1 MTYDRLRSRLADWSD
16 PRAVVALP
24 DGSVDRTWNVHRG
37 SGERVHTKSA
47 FADLIAN
54 DHVRS
59 LQLEPVEV
67 APGGQA
73 VNAARQSHALEAPTE
88 LYGHL
93 DAPTLDELPF
103 DTVSMGEPAAVDVL
117 SFDEAVLM
125 LSVESGDIED
135 WTIGDLFDAVG
146 TDRDDWLANEV
157 LLVQNWVGFPG
168 MTDALA
174 SLAVTDLGVT
184 TVVFDA
190 GDISTTATAPLERL
204 CAALS
209 TLGDATDLVVTAN
222 DRELER
228 LAEVVG
234 VDGDRREA
242 GLREALG
249 VRSVV
254 LHYETHA
261 AAATPDGLER
271 VENFTARRIAR
282 RAGAGDRFNGGFATG
297 LAAGYSWA
305 TCLALGNTCATYFV
319 ENDATASRANLIE
332 FLAERS
338 LD

>member
-1 MTYDRLRSRLADWSD
+1 MTYDRLRSRLADWDD
-16 PRAVVALP
+16 PREVVALP
-24 DGSVDRTWNVHRG
+24 DGSVDRTWTVHRG
-37 SGERVHTKSA
+37 SGERVHAKST

-54 DHVRS
+54 GHVRS

-73 VNAARQSHALEAPTE
+73 VNAARQSHALGAPTE

-103 DTVSMGEPAAVDVL
+103 DTVSMGKPATVDVL

-135 WTIGDLFDAVG
+135 WMVEDLFDTIE
-146 TDRDDWLANEV
+146 TDPDNWLTDEV
-157 LLVQNWVGFPG
+157 LLVQNWVGFQR
-168 MTDALA
+168 MTDALE
-174 SLAVTDLGVT
+174 SLATTDLGVA
-184 TVVFDA
+184 TVMFDA
-190 GDISTTATAPLERL
+190 GDISATATEPLEQL
-204 CAALS
+204 CEALS
-209 TLGDATDLVVTAN
+209 TLGDAADLVVTAN

-242 GLREALG
+242 ELREALG
-249 VRSVV
+249 VQAVI

-305 TCLALGNTCATYFV
+305 TCLALGNACATYFV
-319 ENDATASRANLIE
+319 ENDTTALRSDLIE
-332 FLAERS
+332 FLSERTV
-338 LD
+338 D